1 VIEVRE
7 AAVAL
12 ACASANVGHAV
23 IAKREVSRLF
33 TDSSVY
39 KSLFNE
45 QTDPLRLSRAVEVTA
60 RTDQYLDEVE
70 KASDGVTSGVAVH
83 GRRVIAHLVMRKLGD
98 KALRDPD
105 TNMDDALAD
114 LDTTV
119 LALIGQL
126 VTVFPANAYPGN
138 VFKNQWRVA
147 SLLKDAGLAGPT

>member
-1 VIEVRE
+1 
-7 AAVAL
+7 
-12 ACASANVGHAV
+12 
-23 IAKREVSRLF
+23 
-33 TDSSVY
+33 
-39 KSLFNE
+39 
-45 QTDPLRLSRAVEVTA
+45 
-60 RTDQYLDEVE
+60 
-70 KASDGVTSGVAVH
+70 
-83 GRRVIAHLVMRKLGD
+83 MRKLGD

-138 VFKNQWRVA
+138 VFKNQSRVA